1 LLCAK
6 GRVTVEKLHSFQG
19 HVGEMSASQN
29 KKEEEKKKTC
39 SHAVVDSFQYSVAQM
54 EPYD

>member
-1 LLCAK
+1 VQK
-6 GRVTVEKLHSFQG
+6 GVTVEKLHSFQG